1 MPEAEQ
7 LRRYAVLHQKH
18 KQPLF
23 DIFMEL
29 GGAPHGLPP
38 ALLPPSRLPLARP
51 SARLPWL
58 SLSYTCRQSHGQ
70 SHGQSHRQSHC
81 QSHCCCCCCCCTRDA
96 GFYYKT
102 GQKIASN
109 TGGVVPKVY
118 SDRFQPFLNDIPPR
132 PEAAVR
138 EVIEAE
144 LGRPMGEVISSF
156 TT

>member
-1 MPEAEQ
+1 MALPAIIDYKVTEARCEKLPKLLPQLFSEVPEAEQ

-18 KQPLF
+18 KQSLF

-29 GGAPHGLPP
+29 GGAPDGSCPRTFPP
-38 ALLPPSRLPLARP
+38 C
-51 SARLPWL
+51 ARLF
-58 SLSYTCRQSHGQ
+58 G
-70 SHGQSHRQSHC
+70 
-81 QSHCCCCCCCCTRDA
+81 SHCCCCCCCCCCSHA
-96 GFYYKT
+96 GFYYKS

-156 TT
+156 TP

>member
-1 MPEAEQ
+1 MALPAIIDYKVTEARCEKLPKLLPQLFSEVPEAEQ

-18 KQPLF
+18 KQSLF

-29 GGAPHGLPP
+29 GGAPDGSCPRTSPP
-38 ALLPPSRLPLARP
+38 C
-51 SARLPWL
+51 ARLWF
-58 SLSYTCRQSHGQ
+58 SLLLLLLLLLLLCN
-70 SHGQSHRQSHC
+70 
-81 QSHCCCCCCCCTRDA
+81 A
-96 GFYYKT
+96 GFYYKS

-156 TT
+156 TA

>member
-1 MPEAEQ
+1 MALPAILDYKLTEARCEKLPKLLPQLFSEVPEAEQ

-18 KQPLF
+18 KQSLF

-118 SDRFQPFLNDIPPR
+118 SDI
-132 PEAAVR
+132 
-138 EVIEAE
+138 
-144 LGRPMGEVISSF
+144 
-156 TT
+156 

>member
-118 SDRFQPFLNDIPPR
+118 SDI
-132 PEAAVR
+132 
-138 EVIEAE
+138 
-144 LGRPMGEVISSF
+144 
-156 TT
+156 

>member
-1 MPEAEQ
+1 MALPAIIDYKVTEARCEKLPKLLPQLFSEVPEAEQ
-7 LRRYAVLHQKH
+7 LRRYALLHEKH
-18 KQPLF
+18 KQSLF

-29 GGAPHGLPP
+29 GGATLTRRMALAHAPP
-38 ALLPPSRLPLARP
+38 AHAPAF
-51 SARLPWL
+51 
-58 SLSYTCRQSHGQ
+58 G
-70 SHGQSHRQSHC
+70 
-81 QSHCCCCCCCCTRDA
+81 SHCCCCCCCCSHA
-96 GFYYKT
+96 GFYYKS

-156 TT
+156 TS